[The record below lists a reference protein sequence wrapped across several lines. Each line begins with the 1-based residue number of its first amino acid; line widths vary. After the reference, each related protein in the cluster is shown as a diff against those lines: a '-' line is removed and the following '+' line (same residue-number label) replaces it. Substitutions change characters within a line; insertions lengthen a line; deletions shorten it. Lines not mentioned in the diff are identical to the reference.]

1 MNHKKPLTILFFF
14 LVFVVHLHSQQKSQ
28 WSSYYENGFV
38 WNPALTARWNSWE
51 VSTTYR
57 KEWTGFIGAPESA
70 TIGFQYPV
78 IRSFTKMTF
87 GAFIDVERLGPYQSS
102 TIALTYAYKIKP
114 RLFGKRDD
122 VLSFGIKAGGSKYNF
137 NPSNLVAYDALE
149 GDLNLLPS
157 QSGINPL
164 VGGGISYSSVSDFY
178 SFKSHYY
185 GGIAFD
191 HVIPNSY
198 KTILD
203 QSIKSVP
210 HIYLHVGYRY
220 FPWRA
225 KYYFEPNAFA
235 SYAFNKAINV
245 MANCRFEM
253 VEKFW
258 LSAGAV
264 SNGEVFIQ
272 TGVIF
277 NRKSALGSIVKDGL
291 LRVGIKTDYSLNS
304 LGKYGGIGYEF
315 YMSYVMSNEP
325 Y

>member
-1 MNHKKPLTILFFF
+1 MKQKNQFFIFLFSILIYGTTY
-14 LVFVVHLHSQQKSQ
+14 SQQKAQ

-51 VSTTYR
+51 ASTTYR
-57 KEWTGFIGAPESA
+57 KEWSGFNGAPESA
-70 TIGFQYPV
+70 AVGFQFPV

-87 GAFIDVERLGPYQSS
+87 GAYMDVERLGPYQSS
-102 TIALTYAYKIKP
+102 AIALTYAYKIRP

-137 NPSNLVAYDALE
+137 NPSNLVAFDAPE
-149 GDLNLLPS
+149 GDQNLIPS
-157 QSGINPL
+157 QSGINPI
-164 VGGGISYSSVSDFY
+164 VGGGLSYSSVSDFY

-185 GGIAFD
+185 GGISFD
-191 HVIPNSY
+191 HVIPSSY

-203 QSIKSVP
+203 QSITSVP
-210 HIYLHVGYRY
+210 HVYLHGGYRY

-225 KYYFEPNAFA
+225 KYYFEPNVFA

-245 MANCRFEM
+245 MANCRYEM

-258 LSAGAV
+258 LTAGV
-264 SNGEVFIQ
+264 VTNGEMFAQ

-277 NRKSALGSIVKDGL
+277 NRKSALGSFVKDGL
-291 LRVGIKTDYSLNS
+291 LRIGVKADYSLNG
-304 LGKYGGIGYEF
+304 LGKYGGMGYEF
-315 YMSYVMSNEP
+315 YMAYVMSNEP